1 MKSTRLFSYLIL
13 SFVFFVIQSCGDDND
28 DPISIEGNWIVTKWS
43 DGSKMVEPDQ
53 IVRRHISNGSAR
65 CNGET
70 MKYYWDSNKLHMG
83 SSSYTVKLIDSYTME
98 WQGGYGHYKR
108 VQFTKDF

>member
-43 DGSKMVEPDQ
+43 DGSKMVEPSQ
-53 IVRRHISNGSAR
+53 IVRWHISNGSAR

-70 MKYYWDSNKLHMG
+70 MKYYWDGNKLHMG
-83 SSSYTVKLIDSYTME
+83 SSSYAVKLIDSYTME